1 LVGFA
6 EGEPHPRKKV
16 GWQMLS
22 QTVAGRAKR
31 KMMEKV
37 KTYILDSI
45 EEIRTKVTWPKF
57 NELQSSAILVLVAS
71 LIFAII
77 IMLVDISF
85 MNGLSWFY
93 NQAPK

>member
-1 LVGFA
+1 
-6 EGEPHPRKKV
+6 
-16 GWQMLS
+16 
-22 QTVAGRAKR
+22 
-31 KMMEKV
+31 MMEKV

-93 NQAPK
+93 NEAAK